1 MREVLK
7 HLRLGAPREQWQ
19 RWRRPSDRIVFSGTY
34 DSWEAAR
41 RNSTGYD
48 APLIVE
54 KTRQALLKVKD
65 GSAAFERDSVLFEKP
80 DYPFPIIAAMLRE
93 AVASDGRLRVWDF
106 GGSLG
111 SSYFQC
117 RSFFKALS
125 SLQWHVI
132 EQAAQVACGRSDF
145 ESEELLFHE
154 TIGQCLSIEPK
165 PNVLLLSGVLPYL
178 EDPYQQLENLLSYN
192 IPTVIIDRTAFLPG
206 DRDRLT
212 VEQVP
217 ADIYDASY
225 PFWFLSETKFHQ
237 TIGKKY
243 RTIATFTPVDAS
255 LLARAS
261 GYFEGF
267 ILERTLG

>member
-1 MREVLK
+1 MKIVDRLK
-7 HLRLGAPREQWQ
+7 QIFR
-19 RWRRPSDRIVFSGTY
+19 GTRKPICFTG
-34 DSWEAAR
+34 DFKSWDDAETK
-41 RNSTGYD
+41 STGYA
-48 APLIVE
+48 APEILE
-54 KTRQALLKVKD
+54 KTRVALLKVKA
-65 GSAAFERDSVLFEKP
+65 GEAAFERDSVLFQKP

-93 AVASDGRLRVWDF
+93 AVASDGRLSVLDF

-117 RSFFKALS
+117 RSFFKALR
-125 SLQWHVI
+125 SLRWHVI
-132 EQAAQVACGRSDF
+132 EQAAQVACGRRDF
-145 ESEELLFHE
+145 ESEELRFHE
-154 TIGQCLSIEPK
+154 TIGECLSIEPD

-178 EDPYQQLENLLSYN
+178 EDPYQELENLLSYN
-192 IPTVIIDRTAFLPG
+192 IPTVIVDRTAFLAG

-261 GYFEGF
+261 GYFRGF